1 MFKIFF
7 KYLLIFLSITF
18 INKEIEAI
26 TGKDISHKISEW
38 LLLEGI
44 SGEPVFSKKSVY
56 KDCSSELQ
64 ITRPFKDY
72 KTIKLNCLDIDGFKL
87 FVRIKSKETKQ
98 KYHKNIVFK
107 KKVPISSSKPKRI
120 KLKET
125 KQKKHK
131 NIVSKKKNPI
141 STSKPKRI
149 KQYISIKLKRALEKN
164 TVIQFNDLDLVM
176 SSKSSQKSFFTSKKD
191 LLGRKLK
198 QNLKMGQLLH
208 PRHLYEKFDIQS
220 GDYLSIVSYVGSAS
234 VTVSGEAVESGNLGD
249 LIKVKNLRSGNIIKG
264 YVKKNKIIRVYR

>member
-1 MFKIFF
+1 VFKTFF

-18 INKEIEAI
+18 INKETEAI

-98 KYHKNIVFK
+98 KYHKNIIFK
-107 KKVPISSSKPKRI
+107 KKIPI
-120 KLKET
+120 T
-125 KQKKHK
+125 
-131 NIVSKKKNPI
+131 
-141 STSKPKRI
+141 TSKPKRI

-220 GDYLSIVSYVGSAS
+220 GDSLSIVSYVGSAS
-234 VTVSGEAVESGNLGD
+234 VTVSGEAIESGNLGD
-249 LIKVKNLRSGNIIKG
+249 LINVKNLRSGNIIKG

>member
-1 MFKIFF
+1 MFRSFF

-18 INKEIEAI
+18 INKETEAI
-26 TGKDISHKISEW
+26 NGEDISNKISEW

-64 ITRPFKDY
+64 ITRVFKDY
-72 KTIKLNCLDIDGFKL
+72 KTIKLSCLDIDGFKL
-87 FVRIKSKETKQ
+87 FVRIK
-98 KYHKNIVFK
+98 
-107 KKVPISSSKPKRI
+107 
-120 KLKET
+120 LKE
-125 KQKKHK
+125 KKHK
-131 NIVSKKKNPI
+131 KHKKIAFKSKVPVSIPK
-141 STSKPKRI
+141 SKSI

-164 TVIQFNDLDLVM
+164 TVIQFNDIDLVM

-191 LLGRKLK
+191 ILGRKLK

-220 GDYLSIVSYVGSAS
+220 GDYLSIVSHVGSAS
-234 VTVSGEAVESGNLGD
+234 VTVSGEAAESGNLGD